1 MGDWRILTI
10 LTMVVRMV
18 RMVRIEEV
26 MRLACARPMSET
38 CAAASAMLLATCV
51 ALVNSQV
58 L

>member
-1 MGDWRILTI
+1 MSLDNALLIL
-10 LTMVVRMV
+10 
-18 RMVRIEEV
+18 EV